1 MGAEVTST
9 SQPVRPAARA
19 RSPPQQQTAAEVGV
33 SGKYHRQRGQA
44 EQVSGRTRWQG
55 GHGLN
60 PEQALSQRTL
70 AASASFMEACT
81 SLKRL

>member
-1 MGAEVTST
+1 MDGSGGNQYEPASAAGGTSPLAT
-9 SQPVRPAARA
+9 SAAKGGQ
-19 RSPPQQQTAAEVGV
+19 SGSLGKVPQAA
-33 SGKYHRQRGQA
+33 GQA

-70 AASASFMEACT
+70 AASASF
-81 SLKRL
+81 KRKQVHKP